1 MKDPRTWLAVMAL
14 SSTIIAVAAGSA
26 WAQHGG
32 HGAHGPGHSHQ
43 QIDAWNKEFEAV
55 VREGRGFGMA
65 FAADQNGYPGP
76 MHALELKS
84 HLQLTPEQE
93 VKLHALMAAMF
104 SEARPKGAWLVERET
119 RLRQLF
125 AGRTAD
131 AATVLAAVAEVEA
144 ARRDVRLVHLL
155 THLKTREILTDAQ
168 IEIYTALRW
177 GR

>member
-1 MKDPRTWLAVMAL
+1 MKGTGTRLAMMVLTSA
-14 SSTIIAVAAGSA
+14 IIAVAAGNA
-26 WAQHGG
+26 WAQHG
-32 HGAHGPGHSHQ
+32 AHSPGHSSSYQ

-55 VREGRGFGMA
+55 VRDGRGFGMA

-93 VKLHALMAAMF
+93 AKLHTLMEAMF
-104 SEARPKGAWLVERET
+104 SEARPKGKSLLEREA

-125 AGRTAD
+125 ADRTAD
-131 AATVLAAVAEVEA
+131 AATVQAAVAEVEA
-144 ARRDVRLVHLL
+144 ARREVRLVHLL

-168 IEIYTALRW
+168 IATYTALRW

>member
-1 MKDPRTWLAVMAL
+1 MNGTRTRLAMMAL
-14 SSTIIAVAAGSA
+14 SATIIAFVAGNA

-32 HGAHGPGHSHQ
+32 HGPGHSHQ

-76 MHALELKS
+76 MHALELQGD
-84 HLQLTPEQE
+84 LQLTPEQE
-93 VKLHALMAAMF
+93 AKLRALMAAMF
-104 SEARPKGAWLVERET
+104 TEARPKGASLLEREA

-125 AGRTAD
+125 ASRTAD
-131 AATVLAAVAEVEA
+131 AATVQAAVAEVEA
-144 ARRDVRLVHLL
+144 ARREVRLVHLL
-155 THLKTREILTDAQ
+155 THLKTREILTEAQ
-168 IEIYTALRW
+168 IATYTAIRW

>member
-1 MKDPRTWLAVMAL
+1 MKGTGTRLAMMAL
-14 SSTIIAVAAGSA
+14 SSTIMAVAAGNA
-26 WAQHGG
+26 WAQH
-32 HGAHGPGHSHQ
+32 AGHSPGQGHQ
-43 QIDAWNKEFEAV
+43 QVDAWNKEFEAV

-93 VKLHALMAAMF
+93 AKLHALMATMF
-104 SEARPKGAWLVERET
+104 SEARPKGALLLEREA

-131 AATVLAAVAEVEA
+131 ATTVQAAVAEVEA
-144 ARRDVRLVHLL
+144 ARREVRLVHLL
-155 THLKTREILTDAQ
+155 THLKTREILTEAQ
-168 IEIYTALRW
+168 IAVYTAVRW

>member
-1 MKDPRTWLAVMAL
+1 MNGTRTRLAMMAL
-14 SSTIIAVAAGSA
+14 SSMIIAMAAGDA

-32 HGAHGPGHSHQ
+32 HSPGHSHQ
-43 QIDAWNKEFEAV
+43 QIDAWYKEFEAV

-84 HLQLTPEQE
+84 HLQLTLEQE
-93 VKLHALMAAMF
+93 AKLHVLMQAMF
-104 SEARPKGAWLVERET
+104 SEARPKGASLLESEA

-131 AATVLAAVAEVEA
+131 AATVRAAVAEVEA
-144 ARRDVRLVHLL
+144 ARREVRLVHLL
-155 THLKTREILTDAQ
+155 THLETREILTDAQ
-168 IEIYTALRW
+168 IATYTALRW